1 MPQNVFEQSLPA
13 ARLEANQQAAKHE
26 RCAQEPV
33 QIIGSIQSHGLLFA
47 LSEPDLNVRQVSA
60 NVSSLL
66 GIAPQSILGGS
77 FADVLGAPQ
86 FAPFQSQMVNN
97 LPFTAASVSLPANNA
112 TLEMTLIAH
121 RQEGSLIVEL
131 ELSAGAHSL
140 KPLDIDVHIRSPLS
154 RVENAASLEELSRQ
168 AAEEIRKISGFDRVM
183 VYRFDEEWNGEV
195 VAEVMSPS
203 PVSYYGLRF
212 PASDIPPQVRRLFLM
227 NPLRAIAD
235 VDSIPAPL
243 VPEIGPL
250 NGKPLDLTRSVLRS
264 ASPIHLEY
272 LRNMGVQS
280 SLTVSLVVENRL
292 WGMIACHHPV
302 ARRVDHSARSVCEL
316 IGQTLASQVALRMDN
331 VALQARLTSRKM
343 LESYMGSIEGSN
355 SIADAKH
362 LQNPRLLELL
372 DADGLLSRID
382 GVVFSQGVTVAEEL
396 LAPVACKL
404 QDLSSRGIASS
415 NMLSQLDSGAS
426 NYAGQAS
433 GALYLG
439 LGEGSGDYLL
449 FLRRELVET
458 VIWAGN
464 PHQAVS
470 ADEQDRLHPRTSFAA
485 WHETVRGRCR
495 PWSELE
501 LESASFLR
509 EQLLRVRDAQK
520 LLLANEA
527 LALAREAQA
536 VQSGRAEMAVTVLH
550 DIGNAITGVGT
561 RSAQLL
567 AEPAW
572 PETES
577 LARLSALLQSQA
589 AVLAPV
595 LGERKATALGGLAG
609 ALERNIRERE
619 TSLREN
625 VRSLVSSVS
634 HVQDILSV
642 QRQYAQPGGAGPRSR
657 VVLNELVQDA
667 LSLHAPALE
676 KRAIRLH
683 CHLSPDIPK
692 LSIDRTRMVQVLGNL
707 IRNACESFDGAEA
720 PGRERRL
727 EISTEDAA
735 PGRAKLTVKDNGS
748 GFDPTLAEALFERG
762 VTSKSYGSGL
772 GLASCRNTVE
782 AHGGLISMTSG
793 GVGKGATVTIY
804 LPIVQSETHD
814 D

>member
-1 MPQNVFEQSLPA
+1 MPQHVLEQLLPGG
-13 ARLEANQQAAKHE
+13 LESVSQTPGHE

-47 LSEPDLNVRQVSA
+47 LSEPDLKVRQVSA
-60 NVSSLL
+60 NVSVLL
-66 GIAPQSILGGS
+66 GISPQGILGCS

-86 FAPFQSQMVNN
+86 FAPFQSQAGNN
-97 LPFTAASVSLPANNA
+97 QPFTARPVSLPANNT
-112 TLEMTLIAH
+112 TLETILIAH

-131 ELSAGAHSL
+131 EISAGAHSL

-154 RVENAASLEELSRQ
+154 RVENAASLEELSRR

-183 VYRFDEEWNGEV
+183 VYRFDEDWNGEV
-195 VAEVMSPS
+195 IAEVMSPS

-212 PASDIPPQVRRLFLM
+212 PASDIPPQVRRLFLI

-243 VPEIGPL
+243 VPEIGPFSA
-250 NGKPLDLTRSVLRS
+250 KPLDLTRSVLRS

-280 SLTVSLVVENRL
+280 SLTVSIVVENQL

-302 ARRVDHSARSVCEL
+302 ARRIDHSARSVCEL
-316 IGQTLASQVALRMDN
+316 IGQTLASQIALRMDN
-331 VALQARLTSRKM
+331 VVLQARLTSRKM

-355 SIADAKH
+355 SLADAKH
-362 LQNPRLLELL
+362 LQSPRLLELF
-372 DADGLLSRID
+372 DADGLVSRVD
-382 GVVFSQGVTVAEEL
+382 GVVFSQGVTVTEEL
-396 LAPVACKL
+396 LSPVVSKL
-404 QDLSSRGIASS
+404 QGVSSRGIASS
-415 NMLSQLDSGAS
+415 NMLSQLDAGAS
-426 NYAGQAS
+426 NYASQAS

-470 ADEQDRLHPRTSFAA
+470 TDEQDRLHPRTSFAA

-495 PWSELE
+495 RWSGLDLE
-501 LESASFLR
+501 NASFLR

-520 LLLANEA
+520 LLAANKA

-536 VQSGRAEMAVTVLH
+536 VQAGRAEMAVTVLH
-550 DIGNAITGVGT
+550 DIGNAITGMGT

-567 AEPAW
+567 AEPDW
-572 PETES
+572 PETQS

-589 AVLAPV
+589 AALVPV
-595 LGERKATALGGLAG
+595 LGERKATALGGLAT
-609 ALERNIRERE
+609 ALERNLRERE
-619 TSLREN
+619 SSLRDN
-625 VRSLVSSVS
+625 VRSLVRSVS

-642 QRQYAQPGGAGPRSR
+642 QRQYAQLGGAGPRSR
-657 VVLNELVQDA
+657 VVLNELVHDA
-667 LSLHAPALE
+667 IAIHATAVE
-676 KRAIRLH
+676 KRAIRLR
-683 CHLSPDIPK
+683 CSLSPDIPK

-707 IRNACESFDGAEA
+707 IRNACESFDRAEA
-720 PGRERRL
+720 PGQERRI
-727 EISTEDAA
+727 EIATEDAT
-735 PGRAKLTVKDNGS
+735 PGRVKLTVKDNGS
-748 GFDPTLAEALFERG
+748 GFDPARAETLLESG
-762 VTSKSYGSGL
+762 VTSKSQGSGL
-772 GLASCRNTVE
+772 GLASCRSAVE
-782 AHGGLISMTSG
+782 AHGGRISLSSE

-804 LPIVQSETHD
+804 LPSGQSEVQHD
-814 D
+814 